1 MAERQHGQNAA
12 SNQRQSRPPAARGAL
27 PLAHGGPLGSWAELR
42 PAWAPLEPL
51 LVPPLS
57 LSEAPPNAPVPLL
70 PRPGAGVLRHGF
82 DSLIYKMINEELP
95 RSGVQLLP
103 GSQLAAVRRMDDG
116 TLEAQLAPSGVS
128 EISEIS
134 EVSEISE
141 ISEIPEGG
149 GGGKGK
155 SEGEGEGEG
164 GQVLQGLD
172 SIVVAAGRQPATR
185 GLGLETT
192 GVALDRSGRITVDGF
207 QETHTNTEYPHK
219 CKYKCLC

>member
-1 MAERQHGQNAA
+1 M
-12 SNQRQSRPPAARGAL
+12 
-27 PLAHGGPLGSWAELR
+27 
-42 PAWAPLEPL
+42 
-51 LVPPLS
+51 
-57 LSEAPPNAPVPLL
+57 
-70 PRPGAGVLRHGF
+70 LRHGF

-116 TLEAQLAPSGVS
+116 TLEAQLAPSGA
-128 EISEIS
+128 
-134 EVSEISE
+134 SE

-155 SEGEGEGEG
+155 GEGEGEG

-207 QETHTNTEYPHK
+207 QETHTNTEY
-219 CKYKCLC
+219 